1 MYPNSVKDIITIN
14 TNKVINSITVVNEL
28 GQTVKVIQEKEISNN
43 TINLSNLSKRLY
55 FILIKIENNTQ
66 SFKIIKE

>member
-14 TNKVINSITVVNEL
+14 TNKVINSITVVNQL
-28 GQTVKVIQEKEISNN
+28 GQTVKVIEEKEISNN

>member
-14 TNKVINSITVVNEL
+14 TNKVINSITVVNQL
-28 GQTVKVIQEKEISNN
+28 DQTVKVIQEKEISNN

>member
-14 TNKVINSITVVNEL
+14 TNKVINSITVVNQL

>member
-14 TNKVINSITVVNEL
+14 TNKVINSITVVNQL
-28 GQTVKVIQEKEISNN
+28 GQIVKVIQEKEISNN

>member
-14 TNKVINSITVVNEL
+14 TNKVINSITVVNQL

-43 TINLSNLSKRLY
+43 TINLSNLSKGLY